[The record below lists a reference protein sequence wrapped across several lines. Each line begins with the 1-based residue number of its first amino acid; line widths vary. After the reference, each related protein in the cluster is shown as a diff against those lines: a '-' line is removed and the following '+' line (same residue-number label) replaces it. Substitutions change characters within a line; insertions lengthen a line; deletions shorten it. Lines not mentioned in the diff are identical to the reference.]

1 MSDGPDDKRGHP
13 LTPARALAGNHARDP
28 VPLDVR
34 AAAEAVLGE
43 LRRAGHET
51 YFAGGSVRD
60 LVMEGTP
67 YDYDIATGARPE
79 EVMALFPRTVA
90 VGASFGV
97 VVVLYGGHEF
107 EVATFRADGVYLD
120 GRHPIS
126 VHFSSA
132 AEDVARR
139 DFTIN
144 GLLYDPESGRVIDH
158 VGGQADIA
166 AGVVRC
172 IGDPRARFGEDRLRM
187 VRAVRFVVRFGFE
200 MESATWDALR
210 DQASAIGEVSA
221 ERIRDELL
229 KMLTGPAPDRA
240 LRLLDESGLLAEVL
254 PEVAAMKGV
263 DQPSEFHPEG
273 DVFVHTAL
281 ALAALELPS
290 ELPAES
296 SSEPPADSSSGS
308 QMGQVGR
315 PDWQTEALWLA
326 TLLHDVGKPSTY
338 TVTDRIR
345 FNGHA
350 AVGARLAEKICRRL
364 RLSTH
369 HVQRVRDLVARH
381 MHFGDVEHMRPAKR
395 LRFLRLD
402 HFADLLALH
411 RADRLAGTG
420 DLQQYD
426 FCRAQLDDLEP
437 EQLRPPRLLDGH
449 DLQERGVKPGP
460 LLGTLLRELEDAQ
473 LEGEV
478 TTRPEAEAWL
488 ARRLAADETEPKE
501 S

>member
-1 MSDGPDDKRGHP
+1 MRG
-13 LTPARALAGNHARDP
+13 
-28 VPLDVR
+28 
-34 AAAEAVLGE
+34 AAEAVVGE

-60 LVMEGTP
+60 LVMERVP
-67 YDYDIATGARPE
+67 HDYDIATIARPE

-90 VGASFGV
+90 VGVSFGV
-97 VVVLYGGHEF
+97 VVVLYGDHEF

-120 GRHPIS
+120 GRHPTA
-126 VHFSSA
+126 VHYSSA

-144 GLLYDPESGRVIDH
+144 GLLYDPEAAQVIDH

-166 AGVVRC
+166 ARVVRC

-187 VRAVRFVVRFGFE
+187 LRAVRFVVRFGFE
-200 MESATWDALR
+200 MEPATWDALR
-210 DQASAIGEVSA
+210 DQASAIGDVSA

-229 KMLTGPAPDRA
+229 KMLTGPTPDRA
-240 LRLLDESGLLAEVL
+240 LALLEESGLLAEIL

-263 DQPSEFHPEG
+263 DQPPEFHPEG
-273 DVFVHTAL
+273 DVFVHTTR
-281 ALAALELPS
+281 ALAALD
-290 ELPAES
+290 
-296 SSEPPADSSSGS
+296 PPPDSLLGP
-308 QMGQVGR
+308 GGR
-315 PDWQTEALWLA
+315 QDWETEALWLA
-326 TLLHDVGKPSTY
+326 TLLHDVGKPPTH
-338 TVTDRIR
+338 TVTDRVR

-350 AVGARLAEKICRRL
+350 AVGAPMAEKICRRL

-369 HVQRVRDLVARH
+369 HVQRTRDLVAGH
-381 MHFGDVEHMRPAKR
+381 MLFGDVERMRPAKR

-411 RADRLAGTG
+411 RADRLAGAG

-426 FCRAQLDDLEP
+426 YCRNQLDDLVP

-449 DLQERGVKPGP
+449 ALQKRGVKPGP
-460 LLGTLLRELEDAQ
+460 RLGALLRELEDAQ
-473 LEGEV
+473 LEGDV
-478 TTRPEAEAWL
+478 TTRVEAEAWL
-488 ARRLAADETEPKE
+488 ARRLEVEEPVE
-501 S
+501 EPEP